1 MMRLRHAAAPL
12 LSPIP
17 DRAGKRRAGRAR
29 RAGVDA
35 TPRNPLMKPV
45 SRRNRTLLIVIAA
58 LAAVLL
64 LWRGCAGGEE
74 AAAPPPGRGGGWA
87 AFGPGGPATPVR
99 VAPVVRAPLAVQ
111 LRALGTVTPLHEVT
125 VRSRVDGELLS
136 VEFEEGERVEAGDLL
151 AQIDP
156 APYRIRLAEAEGQQR
171 QNLAELE
178 NTRIQ
183 LRRFRDLA
191 ESDFVAAQDVSDL
204 EARVRQLEARRE
216 IDQAAVDEARLQLG
230 YTRITAPV
238 SGRVGLRQV
247 DAGNLVRSGDPEGI
261 VTITQ
266 TRPISALFS
275 IPETA
280 VPSLIEAVRRN
291 RELPVEAWDREERR
305 LLATGTLSSIDNR
318 IDTQTGTLRL
328 RAIFE
333 DDRLFP
339 NQSVNIRLQLGNE
352 ETLSIPDAAVQFGS
366 QGTYVYVI
374 DDEDTAQV
382 RNIALGASSHGRVEV
397 LEGLEAGERVVLE
410 GIDRLRDGASV
421 EVVSVDGEPAPAA
434 DAPAAADGAGPGA

>member
-1 MMRLRHAAAPL
+1 MKQAP
-12 LSPIP
+12 
-17 DRAGKRRAGRAR
+17 RTK
-29 RAGVDA
+29 
-35 TPRNPLMKPV
+35 
-45 SRRNRTLLIVIAA
+45 TLLIAVAVIAA
-58 LAAVLL
+58 LLL
-64 LWRGCAGGEE
+64 LWRGCAGGDD
-74 AAAPPPGRGGGWA
+74 AAPPQGPGRGGGF
-87 AFGPGGPATPVR
+87 FGPGGPATPVR
-99 VAPVVRAPLAVQ
+99 VAETERAPLLVQ
-111 LRALGTVTPLHEVT
+111 LRALGTVTPLHQVT
-125 VRSRVDGELLS
+125 VRSRVDGELLR
-136 VEFEEGERVEAGDLL
+136 VEFEEGQRVEAGQLL

-156 APYRIRLAEAEGQQR
+156 AQYRIRLAEAEGQQR

-191 ESDFVAAQDVSDL
+191 KSDYVAAQDVSDL

-216 IDQAAVDEARLQLG
+216 IDQAAVDEARLQLD

-238 SGRVGLRQV
+238 DGRVGLRQV
-247 DAGNLVRSGDPEGI
+247 DAGNLVRSGDAEGI

-266 TRPISALFS
+266 TSPISALFS

-280 VPSLIEAVRRN
+280 VPSLIEAMRRSDS
-291 RELPVEAWDREERR
+291 LPVEAWDREERR
-305 LLATGTLSSIDNR
+305 LLATGTLSSVDNR

-328 RAIFE
+328 RALFE

-374 DDEDTAQV
+374 DAEDTASV
-382 RNIALGASSHGRVEV
+382 RNVVLGASSDGRIEV
-397 LEGLEAGERVVLE
+397 LEGLEQGERVVLE
-410 GIDRLRDGASV
+410 GIDRLRDGAKAEVVDAGGQSV
-421 EVVSVDGEPAPAA
+421 EEA
-434 DAPAAADGAGPGA
+434 DDEAAADGGTGPGA

>member
-1 MMRLRHAAAPL
+1 MKQ
-12 LSPIP
+12 SP
-17 DRAGKRRAGRAR
+17 RR
-29 RAGVDA
+29 
-35 TPRNPLMKPV
+35 TK
-45 SRRNRTLLIVIAA
+45 TLLIAVAVVAA
-58 LAAVLL
+58 LLL
-64 LWRGCAGGEE
+64 LWRGCAGGDE
-74 AAAPPPGRGGGWA
+74 AAGPPSGPGRGGGF
-87 AFGPGGPATPVR
+87 FGPGGPATPVR
-99 VAPVVRAPLAVQ
+99 VAPVQRAPLAVQ
-111 LRALGTVTPLHEVT
+111 LRALGTVTPLHQVT
-125 VRSRVDGELLS
+125 VRSRVDGELLRI
-136 VEFEEGERVEAGDLL
+136 EFEEGQRVEEGELL

-191 ESDFVAAQDVSDL
+191 QSDFVAAQDVSDL

-216 IDQAAVDEARLQLG
+216 IDQAAVDEARLQLE

-238 SGRVGLRQV
+238 AGRVGLRQV
-247 DAGNLVRSGDPEGI
+247 DAGNLVRSGDTEGI

-275 IPETA
+275 IPETQ
-280 VPSLIEAVRRN
+280 VPSLLDAVRRN
-291 RELPVEAWDREERR
+291 PDLPVEAWDREERR
-305 LLATGTLSSIDNR
+305 LLATGTLSSVDNR
-318 IDTQTGTLRL
+318 IDTATGTLRL
-328 RAIFE
+328 RALFE

-374 DDEDTAQV
+374 DAEDTASV
-382 RNIALGASSHGRVEV
+382 RPLMLGASSDGRVEV
-397 LEGLEAGERVVLE
+397 LEGLEEGERVVLE
-410 GIDRLRDGASV
+410 GIDRLRDGAKV
-421 EVVSVDGEPAPAA
+421 EVVQVDGEPAPALEEQADEA
-434 DAPAAADGAGPGA
+434 DADESTGGAGPAA

>member
-1 MMRLRHAAAPL
+1 
-12 LSPIP
+12 
-17 DRAGKRRAGRAR
+17 
-29 RAGVDA
+29 
-35 TPRNPLMKPV
+35 MKPA
-45 SRRNRTLLIVIAA
+45 SRTKTLLIAIAA

-64 LWRGCAGGEE
+64 LWRGCADGDEG
-74 AAAPPPGRGGGWA
+74 ATPPPGRGGGWS

-99 VAPVVRAPLAVQ
+99 VAPALRAPLAVQ

-125 VRSRVDGELLS
+125 VRSRVDGELLRI
-136 VEFEEGERVEAGDLL
+136 EFEEGQRVKAGELL

-156 APYRIRLAEAEGQQR
+156 ASYRIRLAEAEGQQR

-191 ESDFVAAQDVSDL
+191 QRDFVAAQDVSDL

-216 IDQAAVDEARLQLG
+216 IDQAAVDQARLQLG

-247 DAGNLVRSGDPEGI
+247 DAGNLVRSSDPEGL

-266 TRPISALFS
+266 TLPISALFS

-280 VPSLIEAVRRN
+280 VPALIEAVRRN
-291 RELPVEAWDREERR
+291 RDLPVEAWDREERR

-328 RAIFE
+328 RALFQ

-339 NQSVNIRLQLGNE
+339 NQSVNIRLQLGNA

-374 DDEDTAQV
+374 DDEDTAHV
-382 RNIALGASSHGRVEV
+382 RDVVLGATSDGRVEV
-397 LEGLEAGERVVLE
+397 LEGLEEGERVVLE
-410 GIDRLRDGASV
+410 GIDRLRDGARV
-421 EVVSVDGEPAPAA
+421 EVVD
-434 DAPAAADGAGPGA
+434 ADGAPIPSGDDDDADEGAGSDA

>member
-1 MMRLRHAAAPL
+1 
-12 LSPIP
+12 
-17 DRAGKRRAGRAR
+17 
-29 RAGVDA
+29 
-35 TPRNPLMKPV
+35 MKPA
-45 SRRNRTLLIVIAA
+45 SRRTKTILIVIAA

-64 LWRGCAGGEE
+64 LWRGCAGGED
-74 AAAPPPGRGGGWA
+74 AAPPPAGGGGWG
-87 AFGPGGPATPVR
+87 AFGPGGNRPPTPVR
-99 VAPVVRAPLAVQ
+99 VAAAERAPLAVQ
-111 LRALGTVTPLHEVT
+111 LRALGTVTPLHQVT
-125 VRSRVDGELLS
+125 VRSRVDGELLR
-136 VEFEEGERVEAGDLL
+136 VEFEEGQRVAEGELL

-191 ESDFVAAQDVSDL
+191 QSDFVAAQDVSDL

-216 IDQAAVDEARLQLG
+216 IDQAAVDEARLQLS

-238 SGRVGLRQV
+238 AGRVGLRQV
-247 DAGNLVRSGDPEGI
+247 DAGNLVRSGDAEGI

-280 VPSLIEAVRRN
+280 VPSLLQALGRSDD
-291 RELPVEAWDREERR
+291 LPVQAWDREERR
-305 LLATGTLSSIDNR
+305 LLATGTLSSVDNR

-328 RAIFE
+328 RALFQDE
-333 DDRLFP
+333 RLFP
-339 NQSVNIRLQLGNE
+339 NQSVNIRLQLGNA

-374 DDEDTAQV
+374 DAEDTASV
-382 RNIALGASSHGRVEV
+382 RNVVLGASSDGRIEV
-397 LEGLEAGERVVLE
+397 LEGLEEGERVVLE
-410 GIDRLRDGASV
+410 GIDRLRDGAKV
-421 EVVSVDGEPAPAA
+421 EVVEASGQPVEEAGEDPAA
-434 DAPAAADGAGPGA
+434 DSGTGAGA

>member
-1 MMRLRHAAAPL
+1 MTQ
-12 LSPIP
+12 SP
-17 DRAGKRRAGRAR
+17 RR
-29 RAGVDA
+29 
-35 TPRNPLMKPV
+35 T
-45 SRRNRTLLIVIAA
+45 RTILIVIAA

-64 LWRGCAGGEE
+64 LWRACAGGEE
-74 AAAPPPGRGGGWA
+74 EAPPPGRGGGWA

-99 VAPVVRAPLAVQ
+99 VSPAERAPLAVQ
-111 LRALGTVTPLHEVT
+111 LRALGTVTPLHQVT
-125 VRSRVDGELLS
+125 VRSRVDGELLRI
-136 VEFEEGERVEAGDLL
+136 EFEEGQRVEAGQLL

-156 APYRIRLAEAEGQQR
+156 ATYRIRLSEAEGRQR

-191 ESDFVAAQDVSDL
+191 RSDFVAAQDVSDL
-204 EARVRQLEARRE
+204 EAKVRQLEARRE
-216 IDQAAVDEARLQLG
+216 IDQAAVDEARLQLD

-247 DAGNLVRSGDPEGI
+247 DAGNLVRSGDAEGI
-261 VTITQ
+261 ATITQ

-280 VPSLIEAVRRN
+280 VPSLIQAMRRSDD
-291 RELPVEAWDREERR
+291 LPVEAWDREERR
-305 LLATGTLSSIDNR
+305 LLATGTLSSVDNR

-328 RAIFE
+328 RALFE
-333 DDRLFP
+333 DDSLFP

-366 QGTYVYVI
+366 QGPYVYVI
-374 DDEDTAQV
+374 DDEDTAHV
-382 RNIALGASSHGRVEV
+382 RPVVLGATSDGRVEV
-397 LEGLEAGERVVLE
+397 LEGLDEGERVVLE
-410 GIDRLRDGASV
+410 GIDRLRDGAKA
-421 EVVSVDGEPAPAA
+421 EVVTVDGAPAGTPG
-434 DAPAAADGAGPGA
+434 DGAAADGAGPGA

>member
-1 MMRLRHAAAPL
+1 MNH
-12 LSPIP
+12 
-17 DRAGKRRAGRAR
+17 
-29 RAGVDA
+29 
-35 TPRNPLMKPV
+35 V
-45 SRRNRTLLIVIAA
+45 SRRTRTILIAVAVVAA
-58 LAAVLL
+58 MLL

-74 AAAPPPGRGGGWA
+74 AAPPPARGGGWG
-87 AFGPGGPATPVR
+87 AFGPGGMPPPTPVR
-99 VAPVVRAPLAVQ
+99 VAEAERAPLSVQ
-111 LRALGTVTPLHEVT
+111 LRALGTVTPLHQVT
-125 VRSRVDGELLS
+125 VRSRVDGELLRI
-136 VEFEEGERVEAGDLL
+136 EFEEGQRVEEGELL

-191 ESDFVAAQDVSDL
+191 QSDFVAAQDVSDL

-238 SGRVGLRQV
+238 DGRVGLRQV
-247 DAGNLVRSGDPEGI
+247 DAGNLVRSGDAEGI

-280 VPSLIEAVRRN
+280 VPSLIEAMRRSDG
-291 RELPVEAWDREERR
+291 LQVEAWDREERR
-305 LLATGTLSSIDNR
+305 LLATGTLSSVDNR

-328 RAIFE
+328 RALFE

-374 DDEDTAQV
+374 DAEDTASV
-382 RNIALGASSHGRVEV
+382 RNVVLGASSDGRIEV
-397 LEGLEAGERVVLE
+397 LEGLEQGERVVLE
-410 GIDRLRDGASV
+410 GIDRLRDGAKA
-421 EVVSVDGEPAPAA
+421 EVVNAA
-434 DAPAAADGAGPGA
+434 GQPVEEADDEAAADGGTGPGA

>member
-1 MMRLRHAAAPL
+1 
-12 LSPIP
+12 
-17 DRAGKRRAGRAR
+17 
-29 RAGVDA
+29 
-35 TPRNPLMKPV
+35 MKHV
-45 SRRNRTLLIVIAA
+45 SRRTRTILIAVAVV
-58 LAAVLL
+58 AAVLL

-74 AAAPPPGRGGGWA
+74 AAPPPARGGGWG
-87 AFGPGGPATPVR
+87 AFGPGGMPPPTPVR
-99 VAPVVRAPLAVQ
+99 VAEAERAPLSVQ
-111 LRALGTVTPLHEVT
+111 LRALGTVTPLHQVT
-125 VRSRVDGELLS
+125 VRSRVDGELLR
-136 VEFEEGERVEAGDLL
+136 VEFEEGQRVEEGELL

-156 APYRIRLAEAEGQQR
+156 AQYRIRLAEAEGQQR

-191 ESDFVAAQDVSDL
+191 QSDFVAAQDVSDL

-216 IDQAAVDEARLQLG
+216 IDQAAVDEARLQLS

-238 SGRVGLRQV
+238 DGRVGLRQV
-247 DAGNLVRSGDPEGI
+247 DAGNLVRSGDAEGI

-280 VPSLIEAVRRN
+280 VPSLIEAMRRSDG
-291 RELPVEAWDREERR
+291 LTVEAWDREERR
-305 LLATGTLSSIDNR
+305 LLATGTLSSVDNR

-328 RAIFE
+328 RALFE

-374 DDEDTAQV
+374 DAEDTASV
-382 RNIALGASSHGRVEV
+382 RNVVLGASSDGRIEV
-397 LEGLEAGERVVLE
+397 LEGLEEGERVVLE
-410 GIDRLRDGASV
+410 GIDRLRDGAKAEVVDAGGQSV
-421 EVVSVDGEPAPAA
+421 EEA
-434 DAPAAADGAGPGA
+434 DDEAAADGGTGPGA

>member
-1 MMRLRHAAAPL
+1 MAGCGNPPPRPHPFQTGPACAAGAP
-12 LSPIP
+12 
-17 DRAGKRRAGRAR
+17 RRAGAR
-29 RAGVDA
+29 R
-35 TPRNPLMKPV
+35 NPTDNLMKPV
-45 SRRNRTLLIVIAA
+45 SRRSKTILVVIAA

-74 AAAPPPGRGGGWA
+74 AAMPAPGGGGWGG
-87 AFGPGGPATPVR
+87 FGPGGPPTPVR
-99 VAPVVRAPLAVQ
+99 VAPAVRAPLSVE

-421 EVVSVDGEPAPAA
+421 EVVSVDGEHAPAA
-434 DAPAAADGAGPGA
+434 DAPAAASEAGPGA